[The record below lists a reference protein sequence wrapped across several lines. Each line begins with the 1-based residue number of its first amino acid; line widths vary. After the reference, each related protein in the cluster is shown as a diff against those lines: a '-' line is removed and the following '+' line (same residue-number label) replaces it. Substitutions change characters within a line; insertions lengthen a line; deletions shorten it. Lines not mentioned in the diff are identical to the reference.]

1 MRAVRRRGHDWRA
14 SDRRAC
20 DGRIQDGRIQDGPA
34 HRGRSTGA
42 YRSVPAE
49 QILGQ
54 RGREVVK
61 QNYKS
66 ALHEMA
72 ETTPTDYWNDSCSIE
87 ELTYGI
93 EHGAVGATS
102 NPVIVYQVLQKE
114 MPLWTDRI
122 KRIIADNPG
131 ATEDE
136 VAWIVIEQ
144 MALGAAKLLKP
155 VYDAH
160 GGLKGRLSIQTD
172 PKLYRNT
179 DRIVDQ
185 AVHFATVAEN
195 VHVKIPATKAGIA
208 AIEEVTAQ
216 GVNVNATVS
225 FSVAQSIAVAE
236 AVDRGLARREK
247 AGADT
252 STMAPVCTIMVGRV
266 DDWLKV
272 VADKDNIITDPEN
285 LEWAGVA
292 VMKNAYRI
300 YRDRGYRT
308 RLLAAAYRNH
318 YQWSQLI
325 GGDVVLTIPYKWA
338 KRFNGSGMVVES
350 RMEQEVDPARIT
362 ALKEKFVDFNRM
374 YEPDGMRLED
384 FDTLGA
390 TVRTLRQFNAGYADL
405 VALIR
410 EFMLPNPDV

>member
-1 MRAVRRRGHDWRA
+1 M
-14 SDRRAC
+14 
-20 DGRIQDGRIQDGPA
+20 
-34 HRGRSTGA
+34 
-42 YRSVPAE
+42 PAE

-208 AIEEVTAQ
+208 AIEEATAQ

-236 AVDRGLARREK
+236 AVGRGLARREK

-292 VMKNAYRI
+292 VLKNAYRI

-338 KRFNGSGMVVES
+338 KRFNGSGMVV
-350 RMEQEVDPARIT
+350 
-362 ALKEKFVDFNRM
+362 
-374 YEPDGMRLED
+374 
-384 FDTLGA
+384 
-390 TVRTLRQFNAGYADL
+390 
-405 VALIR
+405 
-410 EFMLPNPDV
+410 